1 MHHHYPYH
9 LNAAPPGFVADPWST
24 PFYNFQLLGTFP
36 RATPS
41 TTLSSFSSIAI
52 ATDELSPLSEMS
64 PIDPPSPPASLR
76 KLEHPPRL
84 HPEPTSPVEIQGKV
98 VRRGPEAYVDRVAK
112 LRNPAVAVATNA
124 ASTSASASSPP
135 ERRENSA
142 DLSNANTI
150 SQVGCP
156 CATAYP
162 EPCDMGVARIRRPDD
177 HQQSPQLQAPATS
190 QGSLVARR
198 RRRSPNPDFKPPRL
212 TRTQPE
218 GLWAPLT
225 GDARAIAAVFRER
238 SPSPAASSRRTLT
251 EASDAHA
258 PGSSDPVP
266 ATPTPRT
273 LRRASS
279 QSEPENYPSPT
290 SQDENDEDWEIL
302 PTMGNRA
309 SRRLSRSAGGK
320 YGLGGH
326 GGLHQERSYLSPEL
340 IPGADEP
347 LRSFSEE
354 LGRLS
359 ISSSDEEEEVPAPP
373 PPPRRRRGLTRSTA
387 GRFRVGESGG
397 LELDE
402 M

>member
-1 MHHHYPYH
+1 
-9 LNAAPPGFVADPWST
+9 
-24 PFYNFQLLGTFP
+24 
-36 RATPS
+36 
-41 TTLSSFSSIAI
+41 
-52 ATDELSPLSEMS
+52 MS

-150 SQVGCP
+150 S
-156 CATAYP
+156 
-162 EPCDMGVARIRRPDD
+162 
-177 HQQSPQLQAPATS
+177 
-190 QGSLVARR
+190 
-198 RRRSPNPDFKPPRL
+198 
-212 TRTQPE
+212 QPE

>member
-1 MHHHYPYH
+1 MAATILQAPLPSVHHHYPYH
-9 LNAAPPGFVADPWST
+9 LNAAPPGSVADPWST
-24 PFYNFQLLGTFP
+24 PFYNFRLLGPFP
-36 RATPS
+36 RANPS

-52 ATDELSPLSEMS
+52 ATDELSPPSEMS

-124 ASTSASASSPP
+124 ASTSASTSSPP

-150 SQVGCP
+150 S
-156 CATAYP
+156 
-162 EPCDMGVARIRRPDD
+162 
-177 HQQSPQLQAPATS
+177 QSPQLQAPATS

-225 GDARAIAAVFRER
+225 GDAHAIAAAFRER

-251 EASDAHA
+251 EASDAHV

-279 QSEPENYPSPT
+279 SLSLRTTPLLLPRTRMMKIGKSYPSWVT
-290 SQDENDEDWEIL
+290 AHL
-302 PTMGNRA
+302 VA
-309 SRRLSRSAGGK
+309 SLVPQAESMA
-320 YGLGGH
+320 L
-326 GGLHQERSYLSPEL
+326 
-340 IPGADEP
+340 ADMAV
-347 LRSFSEE
+347 STKNE

-373 PPPRRRRGLTRSTA
+373 PPPRRRRGLNRSTA
-387 GRFRVGESGG
+387 GRFRVGERGG

>member
-9 LNAAPPGFVADPWST
+9 LNAAPPGSVADPWST
-24 PFYNFQLLGTFP
+24 PFYNFRLLGPFP
-36 RATPS
+36 RANPS

-52 ATDELSPLSEMS
+52 ATDELSPPSEMS

-124 ASTSASASSPP
+124 ASTSASTSSPP

-150 SQVGCP
+150 SQVGRP

-225 GDARAIAAVFRER
+225 GDAHAIAAAFRER

-251 EASDAHA
+251 EASDAHV

-302 PTMGNRA
+302 PIMGNRA

-373 PPPRRRRGLTRSTA
+373 PPPRRRRGLNRSTA
-387 GRFRVGESGG
+387 GRFRVGERGG